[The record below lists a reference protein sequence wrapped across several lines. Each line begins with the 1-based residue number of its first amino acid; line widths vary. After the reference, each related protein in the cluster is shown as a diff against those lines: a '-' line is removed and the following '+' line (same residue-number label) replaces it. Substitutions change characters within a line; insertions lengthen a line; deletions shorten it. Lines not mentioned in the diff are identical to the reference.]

1 VAARPRTSIACT
13 MRVVI
18 SAMRMPWGSPLG
30 KTIWIVLGGL
40 VMS

>member
-1 VAARPRTSIACT
+1 

-18 SAMRMPWGSPLG
+18 SAMRMPGGSPLG